1 MNRGSNLRKIECV
14 RLVSEAETQ
23 FALLIENP
31 IADRVHLEEYIFA
44 AEEGEVRVLAVRM
57 SSKFMG
63 NYCTHVNKV
72 KKNDHVNKL
81 NCVKRSTDRIVL
93 YGEQCAELQCT
104 CLLEIDPSVMTNW
117 AMPERLRKASCASAS

>member
-31 IADRVHLEEYIFA
+31 IADRVHLEEYILA
-44 AEEGEVRVLAVRM
+44 AEEGEVRVLAVRK
-57 SSKFMG
+57 SSKLMG

-72 KKNDHVNKL
+72 KKK
-81 NCVKRSTDRIVL
+81 
-93 YGEQCAELQCT
+93 
-104 CLLEIDPSVMTNW
+104 
-117 AMPERLRKASCASAS
+117 